1 MYGNP
6 EFGSTIEFLKLEM
19 NFKYIKALDKRNSFL
34 FRLQYG
40 AIESN
45 NFNLVPTSQ
54 RFFAGGDSTIRGYKY
69 NQVSPRN
76 PAGDAVG
83 GRYLEVTS
91 LEYNYRFAERWSA
104 ATFID
109 AGRAFNNF
117 DTAYSVGAGVGIRWQ
132 SPVGPFRLDIAE
144 PVDDERFN
152 DIRFHISLGPEL

>member
-1 MYGNP
+1 MGPSNRTTLISCQPPSVFSQVVTVRYVAINSIRYHRANP
-6 EFGSTIEFLKLEM
+6 
-19 NFKYIKALDKRNSFL
+19 D
-34 FRLQYG
+34 
-40 AIESN
+40 
-45 NFNLVPTSQ
+45 
-54 RFFAGGDSTIRGYKY
+54 
-69 NQVSPRN
+69 
-76 PAGDAVG
+76 GDAVG

-152 DIRFHISLGPEL
+152 NIRFHISLGPEL